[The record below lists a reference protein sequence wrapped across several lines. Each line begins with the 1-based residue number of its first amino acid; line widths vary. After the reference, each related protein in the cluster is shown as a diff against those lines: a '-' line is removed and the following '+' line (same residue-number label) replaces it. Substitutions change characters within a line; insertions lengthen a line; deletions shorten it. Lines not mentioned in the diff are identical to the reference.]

1 MSFEKLSEA
10 IKKRYPSQPL
20 QASQIVA
27 VAQKVLGDKA
37 QAISYSEG
45 SLRVAVPNPYVAS
58 EMRANSQ
65 DVIQAIN
72 QKLGRETI
80 ERLVFRLG

>member
-1 MSFEKLSEA
+1 MSFEKISET

-27 VAQKVLGDKA
+27 VAQKVLKGEA

-45 SLRVAVPNPYVAS
+45 SLRVSVPNPYVAS
-58 EMRANSQ
+58 EMRAQSQ
-65 DVIQAIN
+65 VIIQAIN
-72 QKLGRETI
+72 HKLGRETI
-80 ERLVFRLG
+80 DRLVFQIN

>member
-1 MSFEKLSEA
+1 MSFEKISET

-27 VAQKVLGDKA
+27 VAQKALGGEA

-45 SLRVAVPNPYVAS
+45 SLRVAVPSPYVAS